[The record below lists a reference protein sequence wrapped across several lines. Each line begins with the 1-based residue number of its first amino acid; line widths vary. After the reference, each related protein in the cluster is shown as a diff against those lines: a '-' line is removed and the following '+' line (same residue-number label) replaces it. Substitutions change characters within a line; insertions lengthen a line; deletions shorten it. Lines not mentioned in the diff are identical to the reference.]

1 MRRRSSRGEADHLI
15 YDSGVSVHPLIS
27 RAADPVQ
34 EAKVHLA
41 AAHRLAVLHQLEEGI
56 DNHFTVTVPGSEDR
70 YLILPF
76 GLHWSEARASDM
88 IVFDE
93 SGTTLEGEGVVELS
107 AQCIHAPIHR
117 ICGARVVM
125 HTHQTWAL
133 ALNMLKDNR
142 LLPASQTA
150 AFFHGH
156 VAYDDTYNGTAD
168 VMEEGER
175 LARRIGGKQILFM
188 KNHGVLVTGAT
199 VAQAYRR
206 LYKLER
212 VCRAQVLA
220 MSTGKPLEVLS
231 DEIVAQVQAPPVNDR
246 HPRAERERLFFEAM
260 MRILDRELPGYAD

>member
-1 MRRRSSRGEADHLI
+1 M
-15 YDSGVSVHPLIS
+15 SVHPLKS
-27 RAADPVQ
+27 PAADPVR
-34 EAKVHLA
+34 EARIHLA
-41 AAHRLAVLHQLEEGI
+41 AAHRLAVLHDLDEGI
-56 DNHFTVTVPGSEDR
+56 DNHFTVTVPGAHDR

-93 SGTTLEGEGVVELS
+93 SGRTLEGEGVCELS

-117 ICGARVVM
+117 ISGARVVL
-125 HTHQTWAL
+125 HTHQTWAV

-156 VAYDDTYNGTAD
+156 VAYDDTYTGTAD
-168 VMEEGER
+168 FVEEGER
-175 LARRIGGKQILFM
+175 QARLIGRKHILFM
-188 KNHGVLVTGAT
+188 KNHGVLVVGDT

-212 VCRAQVLA
+212 VCRAQILA
-220 MSTGKPLEVLS
+220 MSAGPLEVLS
-231 DEIVAQVQAPPVNDR
+231 DEIVAQVQSPPVNDR
-246 HPRAERERLFFEAM
+246 HSRSERERLFFEAM
-260 MRILDRELPGYAD
+260 MRILDRQMPGYAD

>member
-1 MRRRSSRGEADHLI
+1 M
-15 YDSGVSVHPLIS
+15 SVHPLKS
-27 RAADPVQ
+27 PAADPVRQ
-34 EAKVHLA
+34 AKVHLA
-41 AAHRLAVLHQLEEGI
+41 AAHRLAVLHELDEGI
-56 DNHFTVTVPGSEDR
+56 DNHFTVTVPGTEDR

-93 SGTTLEGEGVVELS
+93 SGATLEGDGVCELS

-150 AFFHGH
+150 AFYYGH
-156 VAYDDTYNGTAD
+156 VAYDDTYTGTAD
-168 VMEEGER
+168 FVEEGER
-175 LARRIGGKQILFM
+175 LARIVGGKGTDTHVLFM
-188 KNHGVLVTGAT
+188 KNHGVLVTGDT

-220 MSTGKPLEVLS
+220 LSTGKPLEVLS
-231 DEIVAQVQAPPVNDR
+231 DEVVRQVQSPPANDR
-246 HPRAERERLFFEAM
+246 HSRAERERLFFEAM
-260 MRILDRELPGYAD
+260 MRVLDRVNPGYAD